1 MTTDTA
7 RASRPAPRPRPAT
20 GAPGAKL
27 LITIGTISATVF
39 GWATLTAQ
47 GRVVGKQVPP
57 TPTVAVDTSA
67 AVQSLAAS
75 LQPIP
80 TLVPAPAI
88 DVASTVNVQPA
99 TGVGQSAPA
108 VVVQAAPVLRVVNP
122 PPAAPVTVT
131 QSSR

>member
-1 MTTDTA
+1 MTTDA
-7 RASRPAPRPRPAT
+7 RHSKPAARPRPAT

-47 GRVVGKQVPP
+47 GRVVGKQAPP
-57 TPTVAVDTSA
+57 APTVAADTSA

-75 LQPIP
+75 LRPIP

-88 DVASTVNVQPA
+88 DVAGTVNVQPGA
-99 TGVGQSAPA
+99 GTVQSAPA
-108 VVVQAAPVLRVVNP
+108 VVVQSAPVLRVVNP